1 MKGISGF
8 YRHQWQVLL
17 VCLFFATG
25 DNASVIDVWC
35 DVGFDSN
42 DY

>member
-8 YRHQWQVLL
+8 YRHQWQVLF
-17 VCLFFATG
+17 VCLFATG